1 MLTRSQKKK
10 KKKVDI
16 SLLLKEIPEFK
27 NKKLD
32 EQQDTT
38 DMSELESEESAEQKS
53 IGLKILTPDQMFS
66 ILPISLAQLKAGNN

>member
-1 MLTRSQKKK
+1 MLTRSQKK